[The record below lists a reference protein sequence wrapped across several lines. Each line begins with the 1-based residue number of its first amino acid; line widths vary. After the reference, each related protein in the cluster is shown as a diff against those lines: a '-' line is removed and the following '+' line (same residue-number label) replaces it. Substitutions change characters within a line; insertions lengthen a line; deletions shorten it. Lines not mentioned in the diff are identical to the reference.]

1 MKNKILLISIILLYS
16 CSFDN
21 KSGIWQ
27 NENLSTEDKN
37 NSFKEF
43 RKLAITSDSFNEIIK
58 IRDNFKFKTPKL
70 IDVKEWNDVFYDDNN
85 NLQNFKYLN
94 QNKKNFKSKKI
105 TKKKYEIINYQKII
119 ILYLAI

>member
-43 RKLAITSDSFNEIIK
+43 RKLAITSDTFNEIIK

-94 QNKKNFKSKKI
+94 QNKQNFKSKKI

>member
-94 QNKKNFKSKKI
+94 QNKQNFKSKKI
-105 TKKKYEIINYQKII
+105 TKKKNTK
-119 ILYLAI
+119 L

>member
-43 RKLAITSDSFNEIIK
+43 RKLAITSDSLMKSSKLEIISNLKLK
-58 IRDNFKFKTPKL
+58 INRCKRMERCFTM
-70 IDVKEWNDVFYDDNN
+70 
-85 NLQNFKYLN
+85 
-94 QNKKNFKSKKI
+94 
-105 TKKKYEIINYQKII
+105 II
-119 ILYLAI
+119 IIYKILNI